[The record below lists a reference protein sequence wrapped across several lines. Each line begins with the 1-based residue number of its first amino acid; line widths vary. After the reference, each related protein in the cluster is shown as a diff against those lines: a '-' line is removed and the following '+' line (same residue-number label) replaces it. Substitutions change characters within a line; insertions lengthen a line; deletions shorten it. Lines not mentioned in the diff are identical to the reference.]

1 MMSDLTG
8 APVKTRPF
16 PFMKLPIELRLEVYR
31 ELLRFEDEIRMK
43 TKWSINCLH
52 PNILQA
58 CYRIYDEV
66 VEVLYRESTFYIY
79 YDDPGNTNESRIKR
93 ARAHVFTDIYS
104 MVSGPLKA
112 DKKI

>member
-79 YDDPGNTNESRIKR
+79 YDDPGNTRI
-93 ARAHVFTDIYS
+93 T
-104 MVSGPLKA
+104 GKA
-112 DKKI
+112 CEGSCFYRHLQYGLWSAQGR